1 MQGSLRAE
9 RGQIR
14 AYKAVALV
22 GHLFQV
28 NVITQ
33 LHVLCVDT
41 KDFKATCVKGT
52 REREKEGEKE
62 RKERKED
69 KMEKKGEERRTDGRR
84 TNEP

>member
-52 REREKEGEKE
+52 RERERRGRGGEGE
-62 RKERKED
+62 RRR
-69 KMEKKGEERRTDGRR
+69 KGEKRIKKIKCRRR
-84 TNEP
+84 

>member
-1 MQGSLRAE
+1 MHNWTCVSNSYKYVTTTTDVLNSAHLLQGSLRAE

-14 AYKAVALV
+14 AYKTVALM

-41 KDFKATCVKGT
+41 KDFKAT
-52 REREKEGEKE
+52 
-62 RKERKED
+62 
-69 KMEKKGEERRTDGRR
+69 
-84 TNEP
+84 